1 MALQNHLCRVQS
13 IFRYNLGYERIDFF
27 FESWNLTAIYS
38 KLRTGSISIGCILIF
53 IEKLIHSA
61 SHNGQHIMVRKLYF
75 GTLQEVVDTLHQR
88 IEIHHI
94 GDIGILDIETSAQC
108 HLLCFFQIRSARK
121 AKHIAEITTLSSPS
135 CNHLTEF
142 DFTIRSMMHL
152 IDKNRKRRYFT
163 YHITQLISHIHQPT
177 FIIRK
182 KTLVFSVLLPS
193 V

>member
-1 MALQNHLCRVQS
+1 M
-13 IFRYNLGYERIDFF
+13 
-27 FESWNLTAIYS
+27 
-38 KLRTGSISIGCILIF
+38 
-53 IEKLIHSA
+53 HSA

-75 GTLQEVVDTLHQR
+75 GTLQEVVNTLHQR

-108 HLLCFFQIRSARK
+108 HLLCLFQIRSTRK
-121 AKHIAEITTLSSPS
+121 AKHIAEIATLSSPF
-135 CNHLTEF
+135 CNHLAEL

-163 YHITQLISHIHQPT
+163 NHIAQLISHLHQSAL
-177 FIIRK
+177 IIRK
-182 KTLVFSVLLPS
+182 TVRVFIFLFPS